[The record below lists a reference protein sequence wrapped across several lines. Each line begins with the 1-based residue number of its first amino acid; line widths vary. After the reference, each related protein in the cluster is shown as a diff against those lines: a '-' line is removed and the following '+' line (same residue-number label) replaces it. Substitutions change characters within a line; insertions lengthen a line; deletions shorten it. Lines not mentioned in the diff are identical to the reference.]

1 MSLHRESLWTGPER
15 RRQLALLIGD
25 VLIIIFSTIL
35 AVFIRLAVFE
45 SIPWQKVQLWP
56 LPSGAFSLLIAFLFA
71 LYVFD
76 QYNLARDIAQRS
88 NTAVLFL
95 STFVGM
101 ALAAFISF
109 FLRGLQLGRIVVL
122 VQWPLAFIGLYLWRR
137 AFHAYLLR
145 FTRPKRVLLVVD
157 NPVEQGIEA
166 EISDRPL
173 GDYEVIGAFT
183 ITSMRDKQDDGN
195 WELLDDRGRTLE
207 EAVREEEVN
216 VLVFS
221 ARAGFPPQ
229 YLEQAIDWKFDGIG
243 VYDAA
248 NFYGAMTGRVPIET
262 IDARWILTYL
272 SQPYGSPVVR
282 QLKRVIDIFLALLGL
297 ILSLP
302 FWPLLMLIIKLDSPG
317 PAIFR
322 QERLGM
328 RQRPII
334 IAKFRSMHHKY
345 EEEGEAAYAQAED
358 PRVTRVGKWLRKTRL
373 DELPQLWNVLKGE
386 LSMVGLRPIRKVNA
400 DRLAQKIPFYHL
412 RFSMKPGLTGWPQ
425 IRYRYADDDISHLHK
440 FEYELYHIQ
449 NASLAFDLYL
459 IVKTLQMIV
468 FGRGQ

>member
-15 RRQLALLIGD
+15 RRQLALLLGD
-25 VLIIIFSTIL
+25 ALIIILSTIL
-35 AVFIRLAVFE
+35 AVLIRLVVFE
-45 SIPWQKVQLWP
+45 GVPWREVQLWP

-71 LYVFD
+71 LYIFD

-95 STFVGM
+95 ATFVGM

-109 FLRGLQLGRIVVL
+109 FLRGLQLGRVVVL

-137 AFHAYLLR
+137 AFHAWLLR

-173 GDYEVIGAFT
+173 GDYEVIGTFT
-183 ITSMRDKQDDGN
+183 VATMRDKQDDGN
-195 WELLDDRGRTLE
+195 WDLLDDRGRTLE
-207 EAVREEEVN
+207 QAVREEEVN

-262 IDARWILTYL
+262 IDARWILTFL

-282 QLKRVIDIFLALLGL
+282 QMKRVLDVFLSSLGL
-297 ILSLP
+297 LLSLP
-302 FWPLLMLIIKLDSPG
+302 FWPLLMILIKLDSPG

-328 RQRPII
+328 RQRPIT
-334 IAKFRSMHHKY
+334 IAKFRSMYHKY

-358 PRVTRVGKWLRKTRL
+358 PRVTRMGKWLRKTRL

-400 DRLAQKIPFYHL
+400 DRLAQMIPFYHL

>member
-207 EAVREEEVN
+207 QAVREEEVN

>member
-15 RRQLALLIGD
+15 RRQLALLLGD
-25 VLIIIFSTIL
+25 ALIIILSTIL
-35 AVFIRLAVFE
+35 AVLIRLVVFE
-45 SIPWQKVQLWP
+45 GVPWREVQLWP

-71 LYVFD
+71 LYIFD

-95 STFVGM
+95 ATFVGM

-109 FLRGLQLGRIVVL
+109 FLRGLQLGRVVVL

-137 AFHAYLLR
+137 AFHAWLLR

-173 GDYEVIGAFT
+173 GDYEVIGTFT
-183 ITSMRDKQDDGN
+183 VATMRDKQDDGN
-195 WELLDDRGRTLE
+195 WDLLDDRGRTLE
-207 EAVREEEVN
+207 QAVREEEVN

-262 IDARWILTYL
+262 IDARWILTFL

-282 QLKRVIDIFLALLGL
+282 QMKRVMDIFLASLGL

-302 FWPLLMLIIKLDSPG
+302 FWPLLMILIKLDSPG

-328 RQRPII
+328 RQRPIT
-334 IAKFRSMHHKY
+334 IAKFRSMYHKY

-358 PRVTRVGKWLRKTRL
+358 PRVTRMGKWLRKTRL

-400 DRLAQKIPFYHL
+400 DRLAQMIPFYHL

>member
-15 RRQLALLIGD
+15 RRQLGLLLGDSLLITLSI
-25 VLIIIFSTIL
+25 VL
-35 AVFIRLAVFE
+35 AVIFRRILIEGVPWPRLR
-45 SIPWQKVQLWP
+45 LWP
-56 LPSGAFSLLIAFLFA
+56 LPSGSFSLIFAFLFA
-71 LYVFD
+71 LYIFD
-76 QYNLARDIAQRS
+76 QYNLARDMAQRS
-88 NTAVLFL
+88 NTTVLFL
-95 STFVGM
+95 ATLVAMG
-101 ALAAFISF
+101 LAALISF
-109 FLRGLQLGRIVVL
+109 FLRGLQLGRVVVL
-122 VQWPLAFIGLYLWRR
+122 VQWPLAFLFLYLWRR
-137 AFHAYLLR
+137 AFHAWLLR
-145 FTRPKRVLLVVD
+145 FARPKRVLLVVD
-157 NPVEQGIEA
+157 NLVEQGIEA
-166 EISDRPL
+166 EISHRPL
-173 GDYEVIGAFT
+173 GDYQVIGTFT
-183 ITSMRDKQDDGN
+183 VADMQDKQDDGT
-195 WELLDDRGRTLE
+195 WQLLDARGRTLE
-207 EAVREEEVN
+207 QAVQEEGVN

-282 QLKRVIDIFLALLGL
+282 QLKRVIDVLLASLGL
-297 ILSLP
+297 TLSLP
-302 FWPLLMLIIKLDSPG
+302 FWPLLMLAIKLDSPG

-334 IAKFRSMHHKY
+334 IAKFRSMYHKF
-345 EEEGEAAYAQAED
+345 EEEGEAAYAQAAD

-373 DELPQLWNVLKGE
+373 DELPQFWNVLKGE
-386 LSMVGLRPIRKVNA
+386 LSIVGLRPIRKINA
-400 DRLAQKIPFYHL
+400 DRLAQMIPFYHL

-459 IVKTLQMIV
+459 IVKTLQMII

>member
-1 MSLHRESLWTGPER
+1 
-15 RRQLALLIGD
+15 
-25 VLIIIFSTIL
+25 
-35 AVFIRLAVFE
+35 
-45 SIPWQKVQLWP
+45 
-56 LPSGAFSLLIAFLFA
+56 
-71 LYVFD
+71 
-76 QYNLARDIAQRS
+76 
-88 NTAVLFL
+88 
-95 STFVGM
+95 
-101 ALAAFISF
+101 
-109 FLRGLQLGRIVVL
+109 
-122 VQWPLAFIGLYLWRR
+122 
-137 AFHAYLLR
+137 
-145 FTRPKRVLLVVD
+145 VLLVVD

-166 EISDRPL
+166 EISQRPL
-173 GDYEVIGAFT
+173 GDYEVIGTFT
-183 ITSMRDKQDDGN
+183 VSSTLGQSKDGQ
-195 WELLDDRGRTLE
+195 WTLVDQQGRTLE
-207 EAVREEEVN
+207 QVVQEESIN

-272 SQPYGSPVVR
+272 SQPYGSAVVR
-282 QLKRVIDIFLALLGL
+282 QLKRAMDIALALFGL
-297 ILSLP
+297 AISLP
-302 FWPLLMLIIKLDSPG
+302 FWPILMIAIKLDSPG

-328 RQRPII
+328 RQQPIV
-334 IAKFRSMHHKY
+334 IAKFRSMYHKY

-400 DRLAQKIPFYHL
+400 DRLAKIIPFYHL

-425 IRYRYADDDISHLHK
+425 IRYKYADDDISHLHK

>member
-1 MSLHRESLWTGPER
+1 MSLHRESLWTGAER
-15 RRQLALLIGD
+15 RRQLALLLGD
-25 VLIIIFSTIL
+25 AAIVVASIL
-35 AVFIRLAVFE
+35 AAVFIRQLVFE
-45 SIPWQKVQLWP
+45 KVPWPEVRLWP
-56 LPSGAFSLLIAFLFA
+56 LPSGALSLLIAFLFA
-71 LYVFD
+71 LYIFD

-95 STFVGM
+95 STFVAV
-101 ALAAFISF
+101 ALAAFIAF

-122 VQWPLAFIGLYLWRR
+122 LQWPLAFIGLYFWRR
-137 AFHAYLLR
+137 LFHAYLLR
-145 FTRPKRVLLVVD
+145 YARPKRVLLVVD
-157 NPVEQGIEA
+157 NPVEKGIEV
-166 EISDRPL
+166 EISERPL
-173 GDYEVIGAFT
+173 GDYEVIGAFMVT
-183 ITSMRDKQDDGN
+183 NMRDAEQDGN
-195 WELLDDRGRTLE
+195 WALLDERGRTLE
-207 EAVREEEVN
+207 EAVHEDEVN

-272 SQPYGSPVVR
+272 SQPYGSAIVR
-282 QLKRVIDIFLALLGL
+282 QMKRVMDVFLALLGL
-297 ILSLP
+297 AITLP
-302 FWPLLMLIIKLDSPG
+302 FWPLLMLAIKLDSPG

-328 RQRPII
+328 RQRPIV
-334 IAKFRSMHHKY
+334 IAKFRSMYHHY
-345 EEEGEAAYAQAED
+345 EEEGEAAYAQTED

-386 LSMVGLRPIRKVNA
+386 LSIVGLRPIRKVNA
-400 DRLAQKIPFYHL
+400 DRLAKMIPFYHL

-449 NASLAFDLYL
+449 NASIAFDLYL
-459 IVKTLQMIV
+459 IVKTVQMII

>member
-15 RRQLALLIGD
+15 RRQLALLLGD
-25 VLIIIFSTIL
+25 VLIIILSTIL
-35 AVFIRLAVFE
+35 AVFIRLTVFE

-207 EAVREEEVN
+207 QAVREEEVN

>member
-1 MSLHRESLWTGPER
+1 
-15 RRQLALLIGD
+15 
-25 VLIIIFSTIL
+25 
-35 AVFIRLAVFE
+35 
-45 SIPWQKVQLWP
+45 
-56 LPSGAFSLLIAFLFA
+56 
-71 LYVFD
+71 
-76 QYNLARDIAQRS
+76 
-88 NTAVLFL
+88 
-95 STFVGM
+95 VGM

-109 FLRGLQLGRIVVL
+109 FLRGLQLGRVVVL
-122 VQWPLAFIGLYLWRR
+122 VQWPLAFTGLYLWRR
-137 AFHAYLLR
+137 AFHAWLLR

-173 GDYEVIGAFT
+173 GDYEVIGTFT
-183 ITSMRDKQDDGN
+183 VATMRDKQDDGN
-195 WELLDDRGRTLE
+195 WDLLDDRGRTLE
-207 EAVREEEVN
+207 QAVREEEVN

-262 IDARWILTYL
+262 IDARWILTFL
-272 SQPYGSPVVR
+272 SQPYGSPVGR
-282 QLKRVIDIFLALLGL
+282 QMKRVMDIFLASLGL
-297 ILSLP
+297 LLSLP
-302 FWPLLMLIIKLDSPG
+302 FWPLLMILIKLDSPG

-328 RQRPII
+328 RQRPIT
-334 IAKFRSMHHKY
+334 IAKFRSMYHKY

-358 PRVTRVGKWLRKTRL
+358 PRVTRMGKWLRKTRL

-400 DRLAQKIPFYHL
+400 DRLAQMIPFYHL

>member
-15 RRQLALLIGD
+15 RRQLALLLGD
-25 VLIIIFSTIL
+25 ILIVVLSAVVAVLIRRVLVEGTPLEQVHLF
-35 AVFIRLAVFE
+35 
-45 SIPWQKVQLWP
+45 P
-56 LPSGAFSLLIAFLFA
+56 LPSGIFSLTFAFLFA
-71 LYVFD
+71 LYIFD
-76 QYNLARDIAQRS
+76 QYNLARDIAERA

-95 STFVGM
+95 ATFVGM

-109 FLRGLQLGRIVVL
+109 FLRNLQLGRVVVL
-122 VQWPLAFIGLYLWRR
+122 TQWPLAFIGLYFWRR
-137 AFHAYLLR
+137 LFHLYLLR
-145 FTRPKRVLLVVD
+145 YTRPRRVLLVVD
-157 NPVEQGIEA
+157 NPVERGIEA
-166 EISDRPL
+166 EISERPL
-173 GDYEVIGAFT
+173 GDYQVVGTFMI
-183 ITSMRDKQDDGN
+183 SHLRDQDDQGE
-195 WELLDDRGRTLE
+195 WALVDERGRTLE
-207 EAVREEEVN
+207 QVVREEQVN

-221 ARAGFPPQ
+221 ARAGIPPQ
-229 YLEQAIDWKFDGIG
+229 YLEQAIDWKFDGIA

-282 QLKRVIDIFLALLGL
+282 QIKRVMDIVLALLGL
-297 ILSLP
+297 AITLP
-302 FWPLLMLIIKLDSPG
+302 FWPLLMLAIKLDSPG

-328 RQRPII
+328 RQKPIV
-334 IAKFRSMHHKY
+334 IAKFRSMYHHY
-345 EEEGEAAYAQAED
+345 EEEGEAAYAQAHD

-386 LSMVGLRPIRKVNA
+386 LSIVGLRPIRKINA
-400 DRLAQKIPFYHL
+400 DRLAQMIPFYHL

-449 NASLAFDLYL
+449 NASIAFDLYL

>member
-15 RRQLALLIGD
+15 RRQLVLLLGD
-25 VLIIIFSTIL
+25 AVIIIASTAL
-35 AVFIRLAVFE
+35 AVLVRRVVFE
-45 SIPWQKVQLWP
+45 GASLSEVQLWP
-56 LPSGAFSLLIAFLFA
+56 LPSGAFSLLFAFLFA
-71 LYVFD
+71 LYIFD
-76 QYNLARDIAQRS
+76 QYNLARDITVRS
-88 NTAVLFL
+88 NAAVLFL
-95 STFVGM
+95 ATAVGM

-109 FLRGLQLGRIVVL
+109 FLRSLQLGRVVVL
-122 VQWPLAFIGLYLWRR
+122 VQWPLAFIGLYFWRR
-137 AFHAYLLR
+137 IFHVYLLR
-145 FTRPKRVLLVVD
+145 FTHAKRVLLVVD

-166 EISDRPL
+166 EITERPL
-173 GDYEVIGAFT
+173 GDYEVIGVFLVT
-183 ITSMRDKQDDGN
+183 GMSDGTGSGN
-195 WELLDDRGRTLE
+195 WDLMDERGRTLDQVVKE
-207 EAVREEEVN
+207 EAVN

-229 YLEQAIDWKFDGIG
+229 YLEQAIDWKFDGLG

-272 SQPYGSPVVR
+272 SQPYGSAIVR
-282 QLKRVIDIFLALLGL
+282 QIKRVIDIVLAFLGL
-297 ILSLP
+297 LISLP
-302 FWPLLMLIIKLDSPG
+302 FWPFLMIAIKLESPG

-328 RQRPII
+328 RQKPII
-334 IAKFRSMHHKY
+334 IAKFRSMYYKY

-358 PRVTRVGKWLRKTRL
+358 PRVTRIGKFLRKTRL

-386 LSMVGLRPIRKVNA
+386 LSIVGLRPIRKVNA
-400 DRLAQKIPFYHL
+400 DRLAKMIPFYHL

-449 NASLAFDLYL
+449 NASIAFDLYL

>member
-15 RRQLALLIGD
+15 RRQLTLLIGD
-25 VLIIIFSTIL
+25 VIIILLSTVI
-35 AVFIRLAVFE
+35 AVLIRRVFFE
-45 SIPWQKVQLWP
+45 GVPWQQVQLWP

-71 LYVFD
+71 LYIFD
-76 QYNLARDIAQRS
+76 QYNLARDITQRS

-109 FLRGLQLGRIVVL
+109 FLRGLQLGRVVVL

-145 FTRPKRVLLVVD
+145 FTHPKRVLLVVD

-166 EISDRPL
+166 EISQRPL
-173 GDYEVIGAFT
+173 GDYEVIGTFT
-183 ITSMRDKQDDGN
+183 VSSTLGQSKDGQ
-195 WELLDDRGRTLE
+195 WALVDQQGRTLE
-207 EAVREEEVN
+207 QVVQEESIN

-272 SQPYGSPVVR
+272 SQPYGSAVVR
-282 QLKRVIDIFLALLGL
+282 QLKRAMDIALALFGL
-297 ILSLP
+297 AISLP
-302 FWPLLMLIIKLDSPG
+302 FWPILMIAIKLDSPG

-328 RQRPII
+328 RQQPIV
-334 IAKFRSMHHKY
+334 IAKFRSMYHKY

-400 DRLAQKIPFYHL
+400 DRLAKIIPFYHL

-425 IRYRYADDDISHLHK
+425 IRYKYADDDISHLHK

>member
-1 MSLHRESLWTGPER
+1 MSLHRQSLWTGPER
-15 RRQLALLIGD
+15 RRQLTLLLVDVAIIVASTALA
-25 VLIIIFSTIL
+25 VLIRRVL
-35 AVFIRLAVFE
+35 VEGA
-45 SIPWQKVQLWP
+45 PWREAQAWP
-56 LPSGAFSLLIAFLFA
+56 LPSGAFSLLFAFLFA

-76 QYNLARDIAQRS
+76 QYNLARDITQRS
-88 NTAVLFL
+88 NTVVLFL
-95 STFVGM
+95 ATIVGM

-109 FLRGLQLGRIVVL
+109 FMRGLQLGRVVTL
-122 VQWPLAFIGLYLWRR
+122 AQWPLAFAGLYLWRR
-137 AFHAYLLR
+137 AFHNYLVR
-145 FTRPKRVLLVVD
+145 FTRPQRVLLVVD
-157 NPVEQGIEA
+157 NLVEQSIET
-166 EISDRPL
+166 ELSDRPL
-173 GDYEVIGAFT
+173 GDYEVIGTFT
-183 ITSMRDKQDDGN
+183 VADMGGGAEGA
-195 WELLDDRGRTLE
+195 WELRDARGRSLE
-207 EAVREEEVN
+207 QVVREEDVN

-272 SQPYGSPVVR
+272 SQPYGSAIVR
-282 QLKRVIDIFLALLGL
+282 QLKRAMDVALALVGL
-297 ILSLP
+297 LLSLP
-302 FWPLLMLIIKLDSPG
+302 FWPLLMLAIKLDSPG

-328 RQRPII
+328 RQRPIV
-334 IAKFRSMHHKY
+334 IAKFRSMYHKY
-345 EEEGEAAYAQAED
+345 EEEGEAAYAQAHD

-373 DELPQLWNVLKGE
+373 DELPQLWNVLRGE
-386 LSMVGLRPIRKVNA
+386 LSIVGLRPIRKINA
-400 DRLAQKIPFYHL
+400 DRLAQMIPFYHL

>member
-15 RRQLALLIGD
+15 RRQIVLLLGD
-25 VLIIIFSTIL
+25 ALIIILSTIL
-35 AVFIRLAVFE
+35 AVLVRRVVFE
-45 SIPWQKVQLWP
+45 DASLAEVQLWP
-56 LPSGAFSLLIAFLFA
+56 LPSGAYSLLFTFLFA
-71 LYVFD
+71 LYIFD
-76 QYNLARDIAQRS
+76 QYNLARDMSDRA
-88 NTAVLFL
+88 NAAVLFL
-95 STFVGM
+95 ATFIGM

-109 FLRGLQLGRIVVL
+109 FLRGLQLGRVVAL
-122 VQWPLAFIGLYLWRR
+122 VQWPLAFIGLYFWRR
-137 AFHAYLLR
+137 LFHLYLLR

-157 NPVEQGIEA
+157 NPVEKGIEA
-166 EISDRPL
+166 EISERPL
-173 GDYEVIGAFT
+173 GDYEVVGAFM
-183 ITSMRDKQDDGN
+183 ITDLRNKQDDGN
-195 WELLDDRGRTLE
+195 WELVDEEGRTLE
-207 EAVREEEVN
+207 QVVRDEEVN

-221 ARAGFPPQ
+221 ARAGIPPQ

-272 SQPYGSPVVR
+272 SQPYGSAVVR
-282 QLKRVIDIFLALLGL
+282 QIKRVMDIALALFGL
-297 ILSLP
+297 AVTLP
-302 FWPLLMLIIKLDSPG
+302 FWPLLMLAIKLDSPG

-328 RQRPII
+328 RQKPIV
-334 IAKFRSMHHKY
+334 IAKFRSMYHKY

-386 LSMVGLRPIRKVNA
+386 LSIVGLRPIRKVNA
-400 DRLAQKIPFYHL
+400 DRLAKMIPFYHL

-449 NASLAFDLYL
+449 NASIAFDLYL

>member
-15 RRQLALLIGD
+15 RRQLVLLLGD
-25 VLIIIFSTIL
+25 VIIILLSTIL
-35 AVFIRLAVFE
+35 AVLVRRVLFE
-45 SIPWQKVQLWP
+45 SVSLQDVQIWP
-56 LPSGAFSLLIAFLFA
+56 LPGGAYSLLIAFLFA
-71 LYVFD
+71 LYIFD
-76 QYNLARDIAQRS
+76 QYNLARDITQRS

-101 ALAAFISF
+101 ALAASISF
-109 FLRGLQLGRIVVL
+109 FLRGLQLGRVVVL
-122 VQWPLAFIGLYLWRR
+122 VQWPLAFLGLYLWRR
-137 AFHAYLLR
+137 AFHSYLLR
-145 FTRPKRVLLVVD
+145 FTHPRRVLLVVD
-157 NPVEQGIEA
+157 NPVEKGIEA
-166 EISDRPL
+166 EISNRPL
-173 GDYEVIGAFT
+173 GDYEVIGIFL
-183 ITSMRDKQDDGN
+183 ISGLQDKADGGQRQLID
-195 WELLDDRGRTLE
+195 EQGRTLE
-207 EAVREEEVN
+207 QVVREDEVN

-221 ARAGFPPQ
+221 ARSGLPPQ

-272 SQPYGSPVVR
+272 SQPYGSPIVR
-282 QLKRVIDIFLALLGL
+282 QLKRAMDIGLSLFGLA
-297 ILSLP
+297 ISLP
-302 FWPLLMLIIKLDSPG
+302 FWPILMIAIKLDSPG

-334 IAKFRSMHHKY
+334 IAKFRSMYHKY
-345 EEEGEAAYAQAED
+345 EEEGEAAYAQTED

-386 LSMVGLRPIRKVNA
+386 LSMVGLRPIRRVNA
-400 DRLAQKIPFYHL
+400 DRLAQMIPFYHL

-425 IRYRYADDDISHLHK
+425 IRYKYADDDISHLHK

-449 NASLAFDLYL
+449 NASLAFDIYL

>member
-15 RRQLALLIGD
+15 RRQLALLLGD
-25 VLIIIFSTIL
+25 ALIIILSTIL
-35 AVFIRLAVFE
+35 AVLIRLVVFE
-45 SIPWQKVQLWP
+45 GVPWREVQLWP

-71 LYVFD
+71 LYIFD

-95 STFVGM
+95 ATFVGM

-109 FLRGLQLGRIVVL
+109 FLRGLQLGRVVVL

-137 AFHAYLLR
+137 AFHAWLLR

-173 GDYEVIGAFT
+173 GDYEVIGTFT
-183 ITSMRDKQDDGN
+183 VATMRDKQDDGN
-195 WELLDDRGRTLE
+195 WDLLDDRGRTLE
-207 EAVREEEVN
+207 QAVREEEVN

-262 IDARWILTYL
+262 IDARWILTFL

-282 QLKRVIDIFLALLGL
+282 QMKRVMDIFLSSLGL
-297 ILSLP
+297 LLSLP
-302 FWPLLMLIIKLDSPG
+302 FWPLLMILIKLDSPG

-328 RQRPII
+328 RQRPIT
-334 IAKFRSMHHKY
+334 IAKFRSMYHKY

-358 PRVTRVGKWLRKTRL
+358 PRVTRMGKWLRKTRL

-400 DRLAQKIPFYHL
+400 DRLAQMIPFYHL

>member
-15 RRQLALLIGD
+15 RRQLLLLLGD
-25 VLIIIFSTIL
+25 ALIIIFSTAL
-35 AVFIRLAVFE
+35 AVFIRLVVFE
-45 SIPWQKVQLWP
+45 SVPWREVRLWP

-76 QYNLARDIAQRS
+76 QYNLARDMAERS

-95 STFVGM
+95 ATFVGM

-122 VQWPLAFIGLYLWRR
+122 AQWPLAFIGLYFWRR
-137 AFHAYLLR
+137 LFHVYLMR

-166 EISDRPL
+166 EISHRPL
-173 GDYEVIGAFT
+173 GDYEVVGTFMIANLQDRKGGEWHLVDDQGRRLEQVV
-183 ITSMRDKQDDGN
+183 RD
-195 WELLDDRGRTLE
+195 
-207 EAVREEEVN
+207 EEVN

-221 ARAGFPPQ
+221 ARTGIPPQ

-272 SQPYGSPVVR
+272 SQPYGSPMVR
-282 QLKRVIDIFLALLGL
+282 QLKRVVDIFLALLGL
-297 ILSLP
+297 LLSLP
-302 FWPLLMLIIKLDSPG
+302 FWPLLMILIKLDSSG

-328 RQRPII
+328 RQRPIV
-334 IAKFRSMHHKY
+334 IAKFRSMYHTY
-345 EEEGEAAYAQAED
+345 EEEGEAAYAQTED

>member
-15 RRQLALLIGD
+15 RRQLALLLGD
-25 VLIIIFSTIL
+25 ALIIILSMVL
-35 AVFIRLAVFE
+35 AVLVRLIVFE
-45 SIPWQKVQLWP
+45 RTPWQEVQLWP

-71 LYVFD
+71 LYIFD

-95 STFVGM
+95 ATFVGM

-137 AFHAYLLR
+137 AFHAWLLR
-145 FTRPKRVLLVVD
+145 FTRAKRVLLVVD

-173 GDYEVIGAFT
+173 GDYEVIGTFT
-183 ITSMRDKQDDGN
+183 ITTMRDKQDDGN

-207 EAVREEEVN
+207 QAVREDEVS

-262 IDARWILTYL
+262 IDARWILSFL
-272 SQPYGSPVVR
+272 SQPYGSPMVR
-282 QLKRVIDIFLALLGL
+282 QMKRVMDIFLALLGL
-297 ILSLP
+297 LLSLP
-302 FWPLLMLIIKLDSPG
+302 FWPLLMLTIKLDSPG

-334 IAKFRSMHHKY
+334 IAKFRSMYHKY

>member
-15 RRQLALLIGD
+15 RRQLALLLGD
-25 VLIIIFSTIL
+25 ALIIILSTIL
-35 AVFIRLAVFE
+35 AVLIRLVVFE
-45 SIPWQKVQLWP
+45 GVPWREVQLWP

-71 LYVFD
+71 LYIFD

-95 STFVGM
+95 ATFVGM

-109 FLRGLQLGRIVVL
+109 FLRGLQLGRVVVL

-137 AFHAYLLR
+137 AFHAWLLR

-173 GDYEVIGAFT
+173 GDYEVIGTFT
-183 ITSMRDKQDDGN
+183 VATMRDKQDDGN
-195 WELLDDRGRTLE
+195 WDLLDDRGRTLE
-207 EAVREEEVN
+207 QAVREEEVN

-262 IDARWILTYL
+262 IDARWILTFL

-282 QLKRVIDIFLALLGL
+282 QMKRVMDIFLASLGL
-297 ILSLP
+297 LLSLP
-302 FWPLLMLIIKLDSPG
+302 FWPLLMILIKLDSPG

-328 RQRPII
+328 RQRPIT
-334 IAKFRSMHHKY
+334 IAKFRSMYHKY

-358 PRVTRVGKWLRKTRL
+358 PRVTRMGKWLRKTRL

-400 DRLAQKIPFYHL
+400 DRLAQMIPFYHL

>member
-25 VLIIIFSTIL
+25 ALLIILSAII
-35 AVFIRLAVFE
+35 AVIIRRFVFE
-45 SIPWQKVQLWP
+45 GAPWQTELIWP
-56 LPSGAFSLLIAFLFA
+56 LPSGVFSLLIAFIFA
-71 LYVFD
+71 LYIFD
-76 QYNLARDIAQRS
+76 QYNLARDITQRS
-88 NTAVLFL
+88 NTTVLFL
-95 STFVGM
+95 ATFVGM

-109 FLRGLQLGRIVVL
+109 FLRSLQLGRVVAL
-122 VQWPLAFIGLYLWRR
+122 LQWPTAFTFLYFWRR
-137 AFHAYLLR
+137 LFHAYLLR
-145 FTRPKRVLLVVD
+145 FAHAKRVLLVID
-157 NPVEQGIEA
+157 NPVEQGIET

-173 GDYEVIGAFT
+173 GDYEVIGTFT
-183 ITSMRDKQDDGN
+183 VANMQDKQKDGS
-195 WELLDDRGRTLE
+195 WALLDDRGRTLE
-207 EAVREEEVN
+207 QVVREEEVN

-229 YLEQAIDWKFDGIG
+229 YLEQAIDWKFDGVG

-262 IDARWILTYL
+262 IDARWILMYL
-272 SQPYGSPVVR
+272 SQPYGSPIVR
-282 QLKRVIDIFLALLGL
+282 QLKRTIDVLLSLFGL
-297 ILSLP
+297 LISLP
-302 FWPLLMLIIKLDSPG
+302 FWPLLMLAIKLDSPG

-334 IAKFRSMHHKY
+334 IAKFRSMYHKY
-345 EEEGEAAYAQAED
+345 EEEGEAAYAQAAD
-358 PRVTRVGKWLRKTRL
+358 PRVTRIGKWLRKTRL

-400 DRLAQKIPFYHL
+400 DRLAKMIPFYHL

>member
-15 RRQLALLIGD
+15 RRQLALLLGD

-207 EAVREEEVN
+207 QAVREEEVN

>member
-15 RRQLALLIGD
+15 RRQLALLLGD
-25 VLIIIFSTIL
+25 ALIIILSTVL
-35 AVFIRLAVFE
+35 AVIIRLAVFE
-45 SIPWQKVQLWP
+45 SVPWPEVQLWP
-56 LPSGAFSLLIAFLFA
+56 LPSGVFSLLFAFLFA
-71 LYVFD
+71 LYIFD

-95 STFVGM
+95 ATFVGM

-109 FLRGLQLGRIVVL
+109 FLRGLQLGRVVVL
-122 VQWPLAFIGLYLWRR
+122 VQWPLAFAGLYLWRR
-137 AFHAYLLR
+137 AFHAWLLR

-173 GDYEVIGAFT
+173 GDYEVIGTFT
-183 ITSMRDKQDDGN
+183 VATMRGKQDDGN

-207 EAVREEEVN
+207 QAVREDEIN

-297 ILSLP
+297 LLSLP
-302 FWPLLMLIIKLDSPG
+302 FWPLLMLAIKLDSPG

-322 QERLGM
+322 QERLGR

-334 IAKFRSMHHKY
+334 IAKFRSMYHKY